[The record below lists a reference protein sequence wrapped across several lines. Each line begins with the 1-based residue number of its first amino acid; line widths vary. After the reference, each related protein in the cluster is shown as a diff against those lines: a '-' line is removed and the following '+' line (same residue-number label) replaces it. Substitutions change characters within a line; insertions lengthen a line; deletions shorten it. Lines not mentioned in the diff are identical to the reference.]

1 MVVLHHLNNSRS
13 QRLLWLFEELNIPYE
28 IKTYQRDSKTDLAP
42 ETIKKVHALG
52 KFPVITDG
60 DITIA
65 ESGAIIEY
73 LVEKYGEN
81 FSPERGTDAGRSYTY
96 WMHYAEGSLMPLLVI
111 KLIFDKVKS
120 SPMPFFIKPIAKGIA
135 NKVMAAYAGPNIKSN
150 LNFIN
155 QHLATN
161 EWFCGDQLTGADIQ
175 MSFPLEAMVS
185 QQGLDEYPNILAFV
199 KKSQARPAYQKGL
212 KAGGSYDFA

>member
-28 IKTYQRDSKTDLAP
+28 IKTYQRDSKTELAP
-42 ETIKKVHALG
+42 ESIKKIHALG

-73 LVEKYGEN
+73 IVEKYGEN
-81 FSPERGTDAGRSYTY
+81 LSPERGTDAGRLYTY

-120 SPMPFFIKPIAKGIA
+120 SPMPFFVKPIARGIA
-135 NKVMAAYAGPNIKSN
+135 NKVMSAYAGPNIKSN
-150 LNFIN
+150 LSFIN
-155 QHLATN
+155 QHLETN
-161 EWFCGDQLTGADIQ
+161 EWFCGDKLTGADIQ

-185 QQGLDEYPNILAFV
+185 QQGLEEYPNIVAFV
-199 KKSQARPAYQKGL
+199 KKFQARPAYQKGL
-212 KAGGSYDFA
+212 KAGGTYDFA

>member
-28 IKTYQRDSKTDLAP
+28 IKKYQRDSKTELAP
-42 ETIKKVHALG
+42 EAIKKVHALG

-73 LVEKYGEN
+73 LVEEYGKN
-81 FSPERGTDAGRSYTY
+81 LSPERGTDAGRSYTY
-96 WMHYAEGSLMPLLVI
+96 WMHYAEGTLMPLLVI

-120 SPMPFFIKPIAKGIA
+120 SPMPFFIKPIARGIA

-185 QQGLDEYPNILAFV
+185 QQGLEEYPNIIAFV

>member
-1 MVVLHHLNNSRS
+1 
-13 QRLLWLFEELNIPYE
+13 
-28 IKTYQRDSKTDLAP
+28 
-42 ETIKKVHALG
+42 
-52 KFPVITDG
+52 
-60 DITIA
+60 
-65 ESGAIIEY
+65 
-73 LVEKYGEN
+73 
-81 FSPERGTDAGRSYTY
+81 
-96 WMHYAEGSLMPLLVI
+96 MPLLVI

-150 LNFIN
+150 LNYIN

-185 QQGLDEYPNILAFV
+185 QQGLEEYPNIVAFV
-199 KKSQARPAYQKGL
+199 KKFQARPAYQKGL

>member
-42 ETIKKVHALG
+42 EAIKKVHALG

-73 LVEKYGEN
+73 LVEKYGKG

-120 SPMPFFIKPIAKGIA
+120 SPMPFFVKPIAKGIA
-135 NKVMAAYAGPNIKSN
+135 NKVMDAYAGPNIKSN
-150 LNFIN
+150 LGYIN

-185 QQGLDEYPNILAFV
+185 QQGLEEYPNIVAFV
-199 KKSQARPAYQKGL
+199 KKAHARPAYQKGL
-212 KAGGSYDFA
+212 NYA